1 MLVSPSYFNRS
12 RLMTDPKKPAVE
24 EMIEKVLSAL
34 PTDMRQIKTDFEEHL
49 RQALHSA
56 FSRMDLVTREEFDV
70 QAALLART
78 RERLEQMIERLEEL
92 EATKT
97 ERQSTDKQ

>member
-1 MLVSPSYFNRS
+1 
-12 RLMTDPKKPAVE
+12 MTEPKRPAIE
-24 EMIEKVLSAL
+24 EMIEKVVSAL
-34 PTDMRQIKTDFEEHL
+34 PSDVQQIKTDFEQHL

-92 EATKT
+92 ESSSPAGRDSGDKT
-97 ERQSTDKQ
+97 